1 MVTNGLL
8 IAAIF
13 GNRITSPL
21 FAHTLV
27 AFIISSVFLT
37 PEVNANLND
46 FQSEYASELERRAAI
61 ANQAAYDR
69 LQESGCTDTQRSATE
84 ECTAETFKT
93 WATVRELV
101 HTANELNGSGPT
113 LFSLGLD
120 LEGLGFSL
128 RWTAGEE
135 FAAQGDMSDS
145 FVSGQM
151 AGLATRITALR
162 GGGSQFS
169 MNVNGSSSAVVART
183 GGIKG
188 GGAGDTIP
196 AWSPWGFFLNADY
209 SYGDRAATQ
218 REDAFDFDGA
228 SLNGGID
235 YRYNNNW
242 VAGIML
248 GYQAETLDFDSTQ
261 SIVDGTVD
269 MSGVSL
275 QPFALYQSDQF
286 YFSLALGYQH
296 MSFDTERSIR
306 YPSLNPGVDSTDT
319 TAVSNTNA
327 NAISGNL
334 DLGYT
339 LFPRSRFSLE
349 PYIGFS
355 YTNTSIDGY
364 SETDLRDDGFAFLVA
379 AQKFDSLESAIGV
392 KLNYIFTP
400 SIGVILP
407 YFSAELRN
415 QLDAQS
421 REIKAVYLNSADL
434 LNQDNID
441 SDATFALPTDT
452 PDSAYG
458 VISLGVSSVLRGA
471 RQTAMNSS
479 AAGGI
484 QVFVQFRTLLGLEHY
499 KQSQL
504 AAGLRY
510 EF

>member
-1 MVTNGLL
+1 VPRL
-8 IAAIF
+8 
-13 GNRITSPL
+13 S
-21 FAHTLV
+21 
-27 AFIISSVFLT
+27 
-37 PEVNANLND
+37 
-46 FQSEYASELERRAAI
+46 
-61 ANQAAYDR
+61 NQAAYDR

-248 GYQAETLDFDSTQ
+248 GYQTETLDFDSTQ